1 MGLKVSP
8 VEAARLVGKTER
20 TIRQWIASGRLPA
33 EPAGQRTRRP
43 GVGPY
48 RWLIDTDELG
58 RLPGVRLNPAVL
70 AELEARTALTG
81 TGEDVLTRLT
91 RLEHD
96 MAELRQRVE
105 MMERR
110 SRQQDQ
116 DPASKAH

>member
-33 EPAGQRTRRP
+33 EPAGQRTPRP

-58 RLPGVRLNPAVL
+58 RMPGVRLNPAVL

-81 TGEDVLTRLT
+81 AGEDVLARLT

-96 MAELRQRVE
+96 VAELRQRVE
-105 MMERR
+105 QVERR
-110 SRQQDQ
+110 SLQPEQGSE
-116 DPASKAH
+116 AN